1 MNESVEQARQL
12 VGQAGVIDQSHDE
25 WQDLYY
31 TATYLRGRGDD
42 PFADD
47 VWEALDLAHKGEA
60 SLPLQF
66 VRKLR
71 MQLKQKLYTQWQAL
85 YDDAVV
91 LKENGYDPFSSHGWE
106 EMLAAKDT
114 ANLDTLALTVHYL
127 QPSLARTRNEV
138 IQELTRTARMLKEG
152 QDDPLSPEEWE
163 KLLAPDRT
171 TEEEAA
177 FIQVLMPRVVDT
189 LHTLLEKLDLTA
201 QQFQAAGYPP
211 FISHRERLRRAIERR
226 TLRELATA
234 IRVFPRELEEHIRL
248 RISYWSDK
256 AATMGSIREQLEIDK
271 NQALAGDFI
280 AIYQTGLA
288 KLKSLDRK
296 GSYGLDSLHTM
307 VLAISQVESSWGNL
321 IELSQSEERL
331 VRRLRWATGG
341 VIVAFLILVVAA
353 TAIAPRLEQ
362 VNEPLPLLGI
372 PPSVLL
378 WSFLGSFVAL
388 LMRFIRRKF
397 WAVSDLFKWFLA
409 RSLVGFIMG
418 AILYLVVIA
427 GFFVFGTIIGSPT
440 STLSVLPRPE
450 IVWLLAFVC
459 ASNDRIA
466 ERVLSIVTGQAIR
479 LFESINEPGGE
490 KSSGNERTNEAATE
504 PQKSQKSR
512 SQRRRRTRQTDG
524 PGKEA

>member
-12 VGQAGVIDQSHDE
+12 VAQGVIDQSSYDE

-66 VRKLR
+66 VRTLR
-71 MQLKQKLYTQWQAL
+71 MQLKQRLYTQWQAL

-106 EMLAAKDT
+106 EMLAARDT

-138 IQELTRTARMLKEG
+138 IQELIQTARMLKEG
-152 QDDPLSPEEWE
+152 QNDPVSPEEWE
-163 KLLAPDRT
+163 KLLAPDKT

-177 FIQVLMPRVVDT
+177 LIQTLLPRVVDT
-189 LHTLLEKLDLTA
+189 LHTLLDKLDLTA

-211 FISHRERLRRAIERR
+211 FISHRERLRQAIERR
-226 TLRELATA
+226 TLRGLATA
-234 IRVFPRELEEHIRL
+234 IRVFPRDLEEHIRL
-248 RISYWSDK
+248 RIPYWSDR
-256 AATMGSIREQLEIDK
+256 ATTMESTREQLEIDK
-271 NQALAGDFI
+271 NRTLAGDLI
-280 AIYQTGLA
+280 ATYQTGLT
-288 KLKSLDRK
+288 KLKSLDEE
-296 GSYGLDSLHTM
+296 GSYGLDSQHAM
-307 VLAISQVESSWGNL
+307 VLAISEVESSWRNL
-321 IELSQSEERL
+321 IDLTESEERL

-341 VIVAFLILVVAA
+341 VIVAFLILIVVAV
-353 TAIAPRLEQ
+353 AIAPRLEQ
-362 VNEPLPLLGI
+362 VNEPLLLLGI

-378 WSFLGSFVAL
+378 WSFFGSFVAL

-409 RSLVGFIMG
+409 RSLVGLIMG

-427 GFFVFGTIIGSPT
+427 GFFIFGTVIGSAT
-440 STLSVLPRPE
+440 DSLSVLPRPE
-450 IVWLLAFVC
+450 IIWLLAFVC
-459 ASNDRIA
+459 ASNDKIA
-466 ERVLSIVTGQAIR
+466 ERVLSTVTGQAIR
-479 LFESINEPGGE
+479 LFESFNELEE
-490 KSSGNERTNEAATE
+490 KPSEDERANEVATE
-504 PQKSQKSR
+504 PQKP
-512 SQRRRRTRQTDG
+512 QRNPPRRKRRTKQTGG
-524 PGKEA
+524 PDEEG

>member
-12 VGQAGVIDQSHDE
+12 VAQGVIDQSSYDE

-71 MQLKQKLYTQWQAL
+71 MHLKQQLYTQWQAL
-85 YDDAVV
+85 YDEAVI

-106 EMLAAKDT
+106 EMMAARDT
-114 ANLDTLALTVHYL
+114 DNLDTLALTVHYL

-138 IQELTRTARMLKEG
+138 TQELIRTARMLKEG
-152 QDDPLSPEEWE
+152 QNDPFSPEEWE
-163 KLLAPDRT
+163 KLLALDKT

-177 FIQVLMPRVVDT
+177 LIQTLLPRVVDA
-189 LHTLLEKLDLTA
+189 LHTLLDRLDHAA

-211 FISHRERLRRAIERR
+211 FISHRERLRQAIERR
-226 TLRELATA
+226 TLRGLATA

-248 RISYWSDK
+248 RIPYWRDR
-256 AATMGSIREQLEIDK
+256 AAIMASTREQLEIDK
-271 NQALAGDFI
+271 NRTLAGDLI
-280 AIYQTGLA
+280 ATYHTGLT
-288 KLKSLDRK
+288 KLKSLDEED
-296 GSYGLDSLHTM
+296 GYGLDNLHAM
-307 VLAISQVESSWGNL
+307 VLATSEVESSWGKL
-321 IELSQSEERL
+321 MDLAESEERR
-331 VRRLRWATGG
+331 VRWLRWATGG
-341 VIVAFLILVVAA
+341 VIVAFLILIVVAVA
-353 TAIAPRLEQ
+353 VAPRLEQ
-362 VNEPLPLLGI
+362 VNEPLLLLGI

-378 WSFLGSFVAL
+378 WSFFGSFAAL

-427 GFFVFGTIIGSPT
+427 GFFIFGTVIGSPT
-440 STLSVLPRPE
+440 EGLSTLPRPE
-450 IVWLLAFVC
+450 IIWLLAFFC
-459 ASNDRIA
+459 ASNDKIA
-466 ERVLSIVTGQAIR
+466 ERVLSTVTGQAIR
-479 LFESINEPGGE
+479 LFESLNELGE
-490 KSSGNERTNEAATE
+490 EPSEDESADEAAAE
-504 PQKSQKSR
+504 PQTP
-512 SQRRRRTRQTDG
+512 QRNPPRRKRRTKQTGG
-524 PGKEA
+524 PGEEG